1 MDPGVGSVI
10 PGGPPS
16 DLFLFWPLKPSW
28 DHVVVPENAFK
39 NDPKL
44 AHILVSQEYLGIFP
58 PADAPMY
65 FI

>member
-1 MDPGVGSVI
+1 MDPNVGFVI

-16 DLFLFWPLKPSW
+16 DLFLFRPLKPSW
-28 DHVVVPENAFK
+28 DHVVVPESAFK

-44 AHILVSQEYLGIFP
+44 AQTLVP
-58 PADAPMY
+58 PEHLDAPMD